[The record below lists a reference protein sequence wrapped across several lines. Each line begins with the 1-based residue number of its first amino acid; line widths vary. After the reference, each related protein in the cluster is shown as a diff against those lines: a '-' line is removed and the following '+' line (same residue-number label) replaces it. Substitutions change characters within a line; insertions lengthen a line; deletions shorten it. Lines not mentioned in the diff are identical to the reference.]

1 MKNILITIIITAQ
14 LFSFSSIL
22 NAQTTTPGQLKIQA
36 LNQMKSERYGE
47 AIELLDR
54 YISAYPQRADGY
66 NLRGLCYEKR
76 SQYEYAVYDYRS
88 ARKLEPNN
96 KEINENLSRTTKAW
110 YALLYNDI
118 EGYKREI
125 AINPS
130 KPINYLEIGKCYKNL
145 GNWAEAEI
153 WYDKY
158 LTREKAS
165 PDEIIRYSEIL
176 AKNNHIAKGWPILK
190 KYTEE
195 HPDDQR
201 LWSRFGYF
209 SFWLGKKQTAIDA
222 FKKALA
228 LKPYFKEAMDGLDI
242 AEGKGYIY
250 TVNDT
255 SAAYNYGLPV
265 KNRKSMYA
273 IDRYYRRLKYHPA
286 DTTTRYKL
294 IEHLGKV
301 KRYEEA
307 YNQLIILGKTN
318 SGSPRYKELWA
329 SIISKRQAYYAEK
342 IESLKNKLEKN
353 PNNKE
358 AVNKLGEYYEILK
371 DYDRAGE
378 LYKNYLAANPSDQN
392 IRFKYAQLLVWRKDL
407 CSAKE
412 NADILLAKYPKNE
425 KYQLLKGQ
433 ISVWLNEDLNNAETA
448 LQNYLKKEPNDLNA
462 LLAISSLY
470 LQKNN
475 IKNAEYYINEAAK
488 IDSSNEE
495 VKTLQ
500 YNLDLAKKN
509 EAASKLYAVVEHA
522 RKLVNNKNCSGSIEY
537 FKKYLA
543 DPNADKS
550 VRNELADAYVCSGD
564 YSNAID
570 VYKKMLKDSADYETE
585 KKLAKTY
592 YWAGDSIKAFVEFQK
607 LASVDSADAETKLF
621 LGDSY
626 VKMHQ
631 YENAEKVYNS
641 LLEESPNSEI
651 IKKRLSWLPAEYQG
665 FHGFPTYFQLIPQA
679 SYFNDN
685 LAFKYDLQGM
695 GFQLGLTKFLAIGAS
710 GFRGHLSSDL
720 LSKNITMFKGNVFI
734 NLNKNVSASAGI
746 GRTMFPNSEKA
757 NITEASLKVNK
768 DEKYDFTFNF
778 NSMDAAQILYS
789 PYLVDVRL
797 QANYYSVEGSLK
809 SASSLLLS
817 GKYSYITVSDDN
829 AGNNAVFRIGKLF
842 DENFSAGYEYYYYNF
857 QTFSDKYWSPSNFD
871 SHSIW
876 GEFMINDFKDFEIKL
891 GGKIGIIPADNFVL
905 REFFG
910 KVRYTMFDNFIV
922 QGQLTSSSTVKQKT
936 GYNSLSVY
944 GSAYWTF

>member
-1 MKNILITIIITAQ
+1 
-14 LFSFSSIL
+14 
-22 NAQTTTPGQLKIQA
+22 
-36 LNQMKSERYGE
+36 
-47 AIELLDR
+47 
-54 YISAYPQRADGY
+54 
-66 NLRGLCYEKR
+66 
-76 SQYEYAVYDYRS
+76 
-88 ARKLEPNN
+88 
-96 KEINENLSRTTKAW
+96 
-110 YALLYNDI
+110 
-118 EGYKREI
+118 
-125 AINPS
+125 
-130 KPINYLEIGKCYKNL
+130 
-145 GNWAEAEI
+145 
-153 WYDKY
+153 
-158 LTREKAS
+158 
-165 PDEIIRYSEIL
+165 
-176 AKNNHIAKGWPILK
+176 
-190 KYTEE
+190 
-195 HPDDQR
+195 
-201 LWSRFGYF
+201 
-209 SFWLGKKQTAIDA
+209 
-222 FKKALA
+222 
-228 LKPYFKEAMDGLDI
+228 MDGLDI

-286 DTTTRYKL
+286 DTTTQYKL

-585 KKLAKTY
+585 KI
-592 YWAGDSIKAFVEFQK
+592 S
-607 LASVDSADAETKLF
+607 
-621 LGDSY
+621 
-626 VKMHQ
+626 
-631 YENAEKVYNS
+631 
-641 LLEESPNSEI
+641 
-651 IKKRLSWLPAEYQG
+651 
-665 FHGFPTYFQLIPQA
+665 
-679 SYFNDN
+679 
-685 LAFKYDLQGM
+685 
-695 GFQLGLTKFLAIGAS
+695 
-710 GFRGHLSSDL
+710 
-720 LSKNITMFKGNVFI
+720 
-734 NLNKNVSASAGI
+734 
-746 GRTMFPNSEKA
+746 
-757 NITEASLKVNK
+757 
-768 DEKYDFTFNF
+768 
-778 NSMDAAQILYS
+778 
-789 PYLVDVRL
+789 
-797 QANYYSVEGSLK
+797 
-809 SASSLLLS
+809 
-817 GKYSYITVSDDN
+817 
-829 AGNNAVFRIGKLF
+829 
-842 DENFSAGYEYYYYNF
+842 
-857 QTFSDKYWSPSNFD
+857 
-871 SHSIW
+871 
-876 GEFMINDFKDFEIKL
+876 
-891 GGKIGIIPADNFVL
+891 
-905 REFFG
+905 
-910 KVRYTMFDNFIV
+910 
-922 QGQLTSSSTVKQKT
+922 
-936 GYNSLSVY
+936 
-944 GSAYWTF
+944 